1 MIRRWL
7 AALWLALTLAP
18 AHAQQEVVIYRC
30 TDAQGA
36 LSVQNMPCPKGTQQ
50 QKKIMQAPAP
60 TAWPA
65 SPTIPAT
72 PAPPASLA
80 PDKPAP
86 DQPAPRK
93 PNPEPVAPA
102 APKPP
107 PPPLYDCKRRDDTR
121 YLTED
126 LQSATYCLP
135 LQVTGLDGNP
145 RTGAGEACEV
155 VSDRCQPVA
164 DDGLCAAW
172 RKQVEEAETRWR
184 FAAPDHVAQRQA
196 EYARVRD
203 RVAASSCGDGAQAQ
217 KP

>member
-1 MIRRWL
+1 MIRRCSL
-7 AALWLALTLAP
+7 ALLFALTLAP
-18 AHAQQEVVIYRC
+18 AYAQQEVVIYRC

-60 TAWPA
+60 TAR
-65 SPTIPAT
+65 PAT
-72 PAPPASLA
+72 PTQPAPVAPPPPA
-80 PDKPAP
+80 PATSDKPA
-86 DQPAPRK
+86 QRK
-93 PNPEPVAPA
+93 ANAEPTTAVPA

-107 PPPLYDCKRRDDTR
+107 PPALYDCKRRDDTR

-126 LQSATYCLP
+126 LQSATYCMP

-145 RTGAGEACEV
+145 RTGAGDACEV

-172 RKQVEEAETRWR
+172 RKQVEDAETHWR
-184 FAAPDHVAQRQA
+184 FATPDHAAQRQA

-203 RVAASSCGDGAQAQ
+203 LLAASNCGDGAQAQ